1 MANLCLS
8 AVGQLREF
16 VLAADGANPK
26 LDEIGARDMVHL
38 PELTEANVLTQHVAS
53 KLAEENAPVT
63 YPAVYLYCDRMENDL
78 TAKFRRFSGEIFIVA
93 DVRVSNPR
101 FEHLEEELG
110 RYIEAVRG
118 VLADRQGKWTDEIA
132 FSGAYRVKHRE
143 LELGGFNFI
152 QSARIEVELQAHE

>member
-1 MANLCLS
+1 MANLCLA
-8 AVGQLREF
+8 AVGKLREF
-16 VLAADGANPK
+16 LLADDGANPK

-38 PELTEANVLTQHVAS
+38 PELTEENVVTQHVAS

-63 YPAVYLYCDRMENDL
+63 YPAVYLHCDRMENGL
-78 TAKFRRFSGEIFIVA
+78 TTKFRRFAGEIFIVA

-110 RYIEAVRG
+110 RYVEAVRG
-118 VLADRQGKWTDEIA
+118 VLADHQGKWTDEIA
-132 FSGAYRVKHRE
+132 FSGAYRVKYRE